1 MAFFIVYM
9 VKMKNLNFARTLF
22 LRKQPL
28 NVLKTV
34 FQELT
39 SQSWLFLVMVLL
51 NVGMGEMKTV
61 KMTR

>member
-51 NVGMGEMKTV
+51 NVGMGETKIV
-61 KMTR
+61 KKIN